1 MSDAFIAC
9 PRGCQVAT
17 PPEPV
22 QRSAWSEAAGRPQ
35 RYVCSACGHEFDA
48 RATASDGTADRS
60 PRAGDPP
67 VARASLFLLLITLW
81 ASVAG
86 AQPSTLPLVQASDL
100 TLLGSFSLP
109 RFDGQGFS
117 EPLNGLSYGGRGLGI
132 GPDGT
137 SLFVSC
143 HDQGDRLARIRVP
156 ANGAVATVLEPCT
169 PLAGWS
175 HDMLGGSLWYGGKL
189 TVTGYVSYDAPGTVS
204 TSHYQ
209 GASLSTLSGPLHL
222 AGPTA
227 GWLGGYLGLIPLE
240 WRAAFGGPALT
251 GLCCVSIISRTSHG
265 PTASV
270 IDPAALSSA
279 TLVLGYDQLHPL
291 DPDTSQS
298 TRFNLTTRV
307 GGIAFPSGTRSVL
320 FFGNMGTGPYCYG
333 QSCTAPN
340 VPTGQGPQAY
350 PYRRQVWAYD
360 ATDLL
365 AVKAGTKKPYE
376 VQPYAVW
383 SLTIPDTLADARLT
397 SATYDDATRRLY
409 VAIGDEPTRVYVFGV
424 KAATSPPPPAC
435 VPMPLTVT
443 TDTTLA
449 GQRRIV
455 LEGRVCP

>member
-1 MSDAFIAC
+1 MLSWKTGVAFGQAL
-9 PRGCQVAT
+9 ADL
-17 PPEPV
+17 
-22 QRSAWSEAAGRPQ
+22 RSLDKRTSVLEQDHAELMAEVHTLKSVIMRAA
-35 RYVCSACGHEFDA
+35 
-48 RATASDGTADRS
+48 
-60 PRAGDPP
+60 
-67 VARASLFLLLITLW
+67 LLLALW
-81 ASVAG
+81 ATTAH
-86 AQPSTLPLVQASDL
+86 AQPPTLPLVQASDL
-100 TLLGSFSLP
+100 TLLGAFPLP
-109 RFDGQGFS
+109 RFDGQGIS
-117 EPLNGLSYGGRGLGI
+117 EPLNGLSYGGRGLGL
-132 GPDGT
+132 GPDGA
-137 SLFVSC
+137 SLYISC
-143 HDQGDRLARIRVP
+143 HDQGDRLARIRIP

-169 PLAGWS
+169 ALGDWQ
-175 HDMLGGSLWYGGKL
+175 HDMVGGSLWYGGTL
-189 TVTGYVSYDAPGTVS
+189 TVTGYLSYDASGATR
-204 TSHYQ
+204 TTHYQ
-209 GASLSTLSGPLHL
+209 GASLSTVGNPKALQGP
-222 AGPTA
+222 PV
-227 GWLGGYLGLIPLE
+227 GWLGGYLGLIPPE

-270 IDPAALSSA
+270 IDPAALGTA

-320 FFGNMGTGPYCYG
+320 FFGSMGTGPYCYG
-333 QSCTAPN
+333 AACQPPN

-360 ATDLL
+360 ANDLL

-383 SLTIPDTLADARLT
+383 PLTIPDTLADARLT

-409 VAIGDEPTRVYVFGV
+409 VAIGDEPTRVYVFQIREGG
-424 KAATSPPPPAC
+424 TPPPPAC
-435 VPMPLTVT
+435 VPLPLTVT